1 MKKLFLFIAAALV
14 STGMW
19 AGDKYYLIKEGAINL
34 DDFVTT
40 ITTLNSAS
48 QKFIEADESETTW
61 AKNLTF
67 GSSRSTAYGQ
77 TSNLLEYSVKTTQ
90 TKVKI
95 YTKADNASRKVYL
108 QELIEGNTASDPGV
122 TQTFNLGAKNAAEIW
137 SYTSENAK
145 ARTLYFFG
153 NNGSIMIYQIEIEE
167 CGTPLTQGG
176 QVGYATLLKNG
187 RHAVKGESKDYTID
201 GITYNVKSDLKPGNG
216 GKGAVMRGAT
226 NYMKFSTS
234 GTVVLKVKEAN
245 KKGYYL
251 AKTKETYD
259 DTKAIKTG
267 DSEFVLRGT
276 SDWYI
281 ICNTSSDTQIDSIGF
296 EAYVPSTDA
305 TLASVSVGENAL
317 DMSKFT
323 LKEGALQY
331 DYELPM
337 GTENVPAVTYTTT
350 DANANVVKTD
360 AASTSGTTTLTVTA
374 EDGTTTQVYK
384 INFSV
389 KAELGTDATLSDVK
403 VGGTT
408 IEGFNAETTSYNY
421 NIGVYAS
428 IPAVT
433 YTLNDPNASAVYKA
447 HNTTMVDTIDV
458 TAEDGE
464 ATKRYMVTFV
474 RAAATELA
482 SISASTTWDWSKAG
496 SATAQWSES
505 TLPKNTDE
513 FNFADVLINPN
524 ADFNAAALAGIAQ
537 FANRGTYFQG
547 DKVKFNTTVPGKV
560 VVTYSNT
567 GGSRPYRHV
576 KVNET
581 LSAEGSASQDP
592 KDTEAISVAAGDVEI
607 TFYIP
612 DATKPQ
618 SRDGD
623 VVGPAMG
630 RIYKI
635 VFTKDTPSAL
645 DNAEEGVKAQK
656 FIENGQLFIQKD
668 GKIYNVMGMEI
679 R

>member
-19 AGDKYYLIKEGAINL
+19 AEPVILINQSNGTTNQTDFRGITKSSSGSYTVDGTAFAKYVQLGGAHTTPVRAYQYDKIVQYDAKTNSVEITVWAWNKASSDYKLYISMIEEG
-34 DDFVTT
+34 TT
-40 ITTLNSAS
+40 AATIREFTVGQKAGLKVVETFAPSNNATIYVSVENNSNVFLC
-48 QKFIEADESETTW
+48 QVQADEKGTD
-61 AKNLTF
+61 
-67 GSSRSTAYGQ
+67 
-77 TSNLLEYSVKTTQ
+77 LLKGGEVGYSVRLDSCRAGADKKTFTLDGIEYKATDNN
-90 TKVKI
+90 TKIWTTDNPIKLKSTNTYVKFTLAQKENVVVNASGKYSI
-95 YTKADNASRKVYL
+95 TKAAAYNADSLY
-108 QELIEGNTASDPGV
+108 
-122 TQTFNLGAKNAAEIW
+122 
-137 SYTSENAK
+137 ENAQTI
-145 ARTLYFFG
+145 ALEAGTWHICP
-153 NNGSIMIYQIEIEE
+153 NGS
-167 CGTPLTQGG
+167 
-176 QVGYATLLKNG
+176 
-187 RHAVKGESKDYTID
+187 
-201 GITYNVKSDLKPGNG
+201 NV
-216 GKGAVMRGAT
+216 T
-226 NYMKFSTS
+226 FTS
-234 GTVVLKVKEAN
+234 LSFAE
-245 KKGYYL
+245 
-251 AKTKETYD
+251 
-259 DTKAIKTG
+259 
-267 DSEFVLRGT
+267 
-276 SDWYI
+276 
-281 ICNTSSDTQIDSIGF
+281 
-296 EAYVPSTDA
+296 YVASNVA
-305 TLASVSVGENAL
+305 TLASISVGENAL
-317 DMSKFT
+317 DLTKFAE
-323 LKEGALQY
+323 KEGALQY
-331 DYELPM
+331 DYELSM
-337 GTENVPAVTYTTT
+337 GTTEVPAVTYTKT
-350 DANANVVKTD
+350 DDKASVVKVD
-360 AASTSGTTTLTVTA
+360 AADVNGTTTLTVTA

-408 IEGFNAETTSYNY
+408 IEGFNAETTLYNY

-645 DNAEEGVKAQK
+645 DNAEDGVKAQK
-656 FIENGQLFIQKD
+656 FVENGQMYIQKD